1 MTAALVPNRAES
13 KTPARMSRRRR
24 NVAVLFGLLLIVV
37 AMGTLVYYSVPLYR
51 LFCQVTGFGGT
62 TRVAQAAPT
71 AVIDREITVR
81 FDANVVSGLPWR
93 FIAPKPV
100 KLRLGEER
108 VVAYKGKNIGNEPY
122 LGTAT
127 FNVTPFKA
135 GEYFNKIQ
143 CFCFTEQLLLPGEE
157 KEFTVS
163 FFVDPKLTEDANATD
178 VSTITLSYT
187 FFDQGAKAR
196 DRYMREHKVSYAPGS
211 TNADTASA
219 SRAPADTNAVI
230 STRTEGPSGATPMQ
244 ARQ

>member
-1 MTAALVPNRAES
+1 
-13 KTPARMSRRRR
+13 
-24 NVAVLFGLLLIVV
+24 
-37 AMGTLVYYSVPLYR
+37 MGTLVYYSVPLYR
-51 LFCQVTGFGGT
+51 LFCDVTGFGGT
-62 TRVAQAAPT
+62 TRAAQAAPT

-81 FDANVVSGLPWR
+81 FDANVASGLPWR

-100 KLRLGEER
+100 TLRLGEER

-122 LGTAT
+122 LGTAM

-135 GEYFNKIQ
+135 GEYFNKVQ
-143 CFCFTEQLLLPGEE
+143 CFCFTEQFLLPGEE

-163 FFVDPKLTEDANATD
+163 FFVDPKVAKDPNALD

-187 FFDQGAKAR
+187 FFDQGADAR

-211 TNADTASA
+211 ASEDAA
-219 SRAPADTNAVI
+219 SVSRVPAGTNAVI
-230 STRTEGPSGATPMQ
+230 STGTTEGSRSATPVQ